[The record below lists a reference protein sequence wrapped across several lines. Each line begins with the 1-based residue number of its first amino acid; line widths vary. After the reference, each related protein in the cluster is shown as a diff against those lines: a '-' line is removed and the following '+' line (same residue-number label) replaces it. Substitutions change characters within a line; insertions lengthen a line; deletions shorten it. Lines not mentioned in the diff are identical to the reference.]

1 LVDDIYSDPRFFFV
15 PVLNGNQRPP
25 SGGNHYAIREFV
37 GGFITGQRL
46 DGSVTCETGRDG
58 ETCNG
63 IEFGSRQVFSLTV
76 FTFPTSALPAV
87 PTAPVQEGPDGF
99 EDFIAGTKEVV
110 LFE

>member
-1 LVDDIYSDPRFFFV
+1 VTCGTGR
-15 PVLNGNQRPP
+15 NGN
-25 SGGNHYAIREFV
+25 
-37 GGFITGQRL
+37 
-46 DGSVTCETGRDG
+46 
-58 ETCNG
+58 TCNG

-87 PTAPVQEGPDGF
+87 PAAPVQEGPDGF